1 MGNRVCSANKQRSQ
15 SISVYTYDNCKERG
29 KLHAKHL
36 KSNSVCITDDL
47 KKEVSFTWKTENRLI

>member
-1 MGNRVCSANKQRSQ
+1 MGNRVCSADKQRSQ

-36 KSNSVCITDDL
+36 KSNTVCITDGF
-47 KKEVSFTWKTENRLI
+47 KKRSQLYLEN